1 MTGGEKAI
9 GDVAVKGH
17 HLSSGLGRDMQVPEK
32 AVTFPESHYYGQL
45 FNFYGCCSRE

>member
-17 HLSSGLGRDMQVPEK
+17 HLSSGGRGETCKCQK
-32 AVTFPESHYYGQL
+32 KQ
-45 FNFYGCCSRE
+45 